1 MPVTNT
7 VYLSCMLPGSG
18 DQVTFA
24 VVAVISNR
32 VMFCTGSGP
41 EIWKNQA

>member
-24 VVAVISNR
+24 VVAVISNSS
-32 VMFCTGSGP
+32 MFCTGSGP